1 MRFGLFSLFRESP
14 FTKLQKH
21 AQEVQAGGDLFRKAI
36 NCYLAS
42 DCTEFE
48 ELHLKVSA
56 LESEADRIKQNIR
69 AHLPKGILLPVDKF
83 QFLWYLRE
91 EDKVMDAM
99 QDALHWLSYR
109 TTTVPEPLVDDLL
122 LMVDK
127 AVEVID
133 QLPPMVAGAVEYF
146 HSFSR
151 KERDKVKE
159 VIRDLRQKEFESDQI
174 ERKLKSDV
182 FTLTVTDPAT
192 TFHLIRLIE
201 YIGEISN
208 HAENAGD
215 MMRAMIAR

>member
-14 FTKLQKH
+14 FTKLLEH
-21 AQEVQAGGDLFRKAI
+21 AEKVKAGGELFRTAI
-36 NCYLAS
+36 KCYLESECA
-42 DCTEFE
+42 EFE
-48 ELHLKVSA
+48 ELHLKVTE

-69 AHLPKGILLPVDKF
+69 AHLPKGVLLPVDKF

-91 EDKVMDAM
+91 ADRVMDSM

-109 TTTVPEPLVDDLL
+109 TTIVPEPLVDDLL
-122 LMVDK
+122 LMVDR

-133 QLPPMVAGAVEYF
+133 HFGPMVEGAVQYF
-146 HSFSR
+146 RNFSG
-151 KERDKVKE
+151 KDRDRVKA
-159 VIRDLRQKEFESDQI
+159 VIHELRQKEFESDQI

-182 FTLTVTDPAT
+182 FTLTVMDPAT

-201 YIGEISN
+201 YIGEVSD

-215 MMRAMIAR
+215 MMRAMIAQ

>member
-14 FTKLQKH
+14 FTKLVEH
-21 AQEVQAGGDLFRKAI
+21 AEKVREGGELFRKAI
-36 NCYLAS
+36 ECYLES
-42 DCTEFE
+42 DCIEFE
-48 ELHLKVSA
+48 ELHLQVTA

-69 AHLPKGILLPVDKF
+69 AHLPKGVLLPVDKF

-91 EDKVMDAM
+91 ADRVMDSM

-109 TTTVPEPLVDDLL
+109 TTVVPEPLVDDLL
-122 LMVDK
+122 LMVDR

-133 QLPPMVAGAVEYF
+133 HFEPMVQGAVQYF
-146 HSFSR
+146 RNFSG
-151 KERDKVKE
+151 KERDRVKA
-159 VIRDLRQKEFESDQI
+159 VIHELRQKEFESDQI

-201 YIGEISN
+201 YIGEVSD

>member
-14 FTKLQKH
+14 FTKLLEH
-21 AQEVQAGGDLFRKAI
+21 AEKVKAGGELFRTAI
-36 NCYLAS
+36 KCYLESECA
-42 DCTEFE
+42 EFE
-48 ELHLKVSA
+48 ELHLKVTA

-91 EDKVMDAM
+91 ADRVMDAM

-109 TTTVPEPLVDDLL
+109 TTKVPEPLIDDML

-133 QLPPMVAGAVEYF
+133 EFQPMVAGAVQYF
-146 HSFSR
+146 RNFSR
-151 KERDKVKE
+151 KERDKIKD
-159 VIRDLRQKEFESDQI
+159 VIRNLRQKEFQSDQI

-182 FTLTVTDPAT
+182 FTLTVSDPAT

-208 HAENAGD
+208 HAENSGD
-215 MMRAMIAR
+215 MMRAMIAK

>member
-14 FTKLQKH
+14 FGKLEEH
-21 AQEVQAGGDLFRKAI
+21 AAKVEAGGELFRTAI
-36 NCYLAS
+36 KCYLES
-42 DCTEFE
+42 DCKEFE
-48 ELHLKVSA
+48 ELHLQVTA

-91 EDKVMDAM
+91 ADRVMDSM

-109 TTTVPEPLVDDLL
+109 TTLVPEPLVDDLL

-127 AVEVID
+127 AVAVIH
-133 QLPPMVAGAVEYF
+133 QLSPMVEGAVEYF
-146 HSFSR
+146 RSFSA

-159 VIRDLRQKEFESDQI
+159 VIRNMRQKEFESDQI

-182 FTLTVTDPAT
+182 FTLTVNDPAT

-215 MMRAMIAR
+215 MMRAMIAK

>member
-14 FTKLQKH
+14 FTRLQEH
-21 AQEVQAGGDLFRKAI
+21 AEKVQASGEPFRTAI
-36 NCYLAS
+36 KCYLQS
-42 DCTEFE
+42 DCFEFE
-48 ELHLKVSA
+48 ELHMKVTA
-56 LESEADRIKQNIR
+56 LEGEADRIKQNIR
-69 AHLPKGILLPVDKF
+69 AHLPKGVLLPVDKF

-99 QDALHWLSYR
+99 EDTLHWLSYR
-109 TTTVPEPLVDDLL
+109 TSLVPEPLVDDLL

-133 QLPPMVAGAVEYF
+133 QLPLMVKGAIQYF
-146 HSFSR
+146 NNFSNKR
-151 KERDKVKE
+151 RDMVKA
-159 VIRDLRQKEFESDQI
+159 VIRDLRHKEFESDQI

-182 FTLTVTDPAT
+182 FTLTANDPAT
-192 TFHLIRLIE
+192 AFHLIRTIE

>member
-14 FTKLQKH
+14 FPRLQEH
-21 AQEVQAGGDLFRKAI
+21 AAKVQEGGKLFRSAI
-36 NCYLAS
+36 RCYLES
-42 DCTEFE
+42 DCEEFD
-48 ELHLKVSA
+48 ELHLKVTA
-56 LESEADRIKQNIR
+56 LESEADKIKQNIR

-91 EDKVMDAM
+91 ADRVMDAM

-109 TTTVPEPLVDDLL
+109 TTLVPEPLIDDLL

-133 QLPPMVAGAVEYF
+133 EFQPMVESAVQYF
-146 HSFSR
+146 HTFSN
-151 KERDKVKE
+151 KERDQVKD
-159 VIRDLRQKEFESDQI
+159 VIRDLRLKEFESDQI

-182 FTLTVTDPAT
+182 FTLTVNDPAA

-201 YIGEISN
+201 YIGEVSN

-215 MMRAMIAR
+215 MMRAMVAK

>member
-14 FTKLQKH
+14 FTRLQDH
-21 AQEVQAGGDLFRKAI
+21 AAKVQAGGQLFRTAI
-36 NCYLAS
+36 QCYLES
-42 DCTEFE
+42 DCIEFE
-48 ELHLKVSA
+48 ELHMKVST
-56 LESEADRIKQNIR
+56 LESEADKIKQNIR
-69 AHLPKGILLPVDKF
+69 AHMPKGILLPVDKF

-91 EDKVMDAM
+91 ADKVMDAM

-109 TTTVPEPLVDDLL
+109 TTRVPEPLVDDLL

-133 QLPPMVAGAVEYF
+133 QLPAMVSGAIRYF
-146 HSFSR
+146 RNFSGR
-151 KERDKVKE
+151 ERDNVKQ
-159 VIRDLRQKEFESDQI
+159 VIHELRQKEFESDQI

-182 FTLTVTDPAT
+182 FTLTVDDPAT

>member
-14 FTKLQKH
+14 FTKLLEH
-21 AQEVQAGGDLFRKAI
+21 AEKVQVGGELFRKAI
-36 NCYLAS
+36 QCYLES
-42 DCTEFE
+42 DCIEFE
-48 ELHLKVSA
+48 ELHLKVTA

-91 EDKVMDAM
+91 ADRVMDSM

-109 TTTVPEPLVDDLL
+109 ATRVPDPLVDDLL

-133 QLPPMVAGAVEYF
+133 QLQPMVESAVQYF
-146 HSFSR
+146 RTFSN
-151 KERDKVKE
+151 KERDRVKA

-174 ERKLKSDV
+174 ERNLKSEA
-182 FTLTVTDPAT
+182 FTLTADDPAT

-201 YIGEISN
+201 YIGEVSN

-215 MMRAMIAR
+215 MMRAMIAK

>member
-14 FTKLQKH
+14 FTKLVEH
-21 AQEVQAGGDLFRKAI
+21 AEKVKAGGELFRKAI
-36 NCYLAS
+36 KCYLES
-42 DCTEFE
+42 ECIEFE
-48 ELHLKVSA
+48 ELHLKVTA

-69 AHLPKGILLPVDKF
+69 AHLPKGVLLPVDKF

-91 EDKVMDAM
+91 ADRVMDAM

-109 TTTVPEPLVDDLL
+109 TTIVPEPLVDDLL
-122 LMVDK
+122 LMVDR

-133 QLPPMVAGAVEYF
+133 EFEPMVEGAVRYF
-146 HSFSR
+146 RSFSR
-151 KERDKVKE
+151 KERDNVKE
-159 VIRDLRQKEFESDQI
+159 VIRDLRRKEFESDQI

-182 FTLTVTDPAT
+182 FTLTVSDPAT

>member
-14 FTKLQKH
+14 FTKLEEH
-21 AQEVQAGGDLFRKAI
+21 AEKVQEGGELFQKAI
-36 NCYLAS
+36 KCYLDS
-42 DCTEFE
+42 DCVEFE
-48 ELHLKVSA
+48 ELHLKVTA

-91 EDKVMDAM
+91 ADRVMDAM

-109 TTTVPEPLVDDLL
+109 TTRVPEPLVDDLL

-133 QLPPMVAGAVEYF
+133 EFRPMVEGAVQYF

-151 KERDKVKE
+151 KERDRVKD

-182 FTLTVTDPAT
+182 FTLTVADPAT

-215 MMRAMIAR
+215 MMRAMIAK

>member
-14 FTKLQKH
+14 FTRLVEH
-21 AQEVQAGGDLFRKAI
+21 AEKVRAGGELFRKAI
-36 NCYLAS
+36 NCYLES
-42 DCTEFE
+42 ECIEFE
-48 ELHLKVSA
+48 ELHLKVTA
-56 LESEADRIKQNIR
+56 LESEADRIKQNLR
-69 AHLPKGILLPVDKF
+69 AHLPKGVLLPVNKF

-91 EDKVMDAM
+91 ADKVMDSM

-109 TTTVPEPLVDDLL
+109 TTIVPEPLVDDLL
-122 LMVDK
+122 LMVDR

-133 QLPPMVAGAVEYF
+133 HFEPMLAGAVQYF
-146 HSFSR
+146 RNFS
-151 KERDKVKE
+151 KKDRDRVKA
-159 VIRDLRQKEFESDQI
+159 VIHELRQKEFESDQI

-201 YIGEISN
+201 YIGEVSD

>member
-14 FTKLQKH
+14 FEKLQEH
-21 AQEVQAGGDLFRKAI
+21 AEKVQAGGELFRTAI
-36 NCYLAS
+36 KCYIES
-42 DCTEFE
+42 DCVEFE
-48 ELHLKVSA
+48 ELHMKVTT

-69 AHLPKGILLPVDKF
+69 AHLPKGVLLPVDKF

-91 EDKVMDAM
+91 ADKVLDAM

-109 TTTVPEPLVDDLL
+109 TTLVPEPLVDDFL

-133 QLPPMVAGAVEYF
+133 QLPPMVSGAVQYF
-146 HSFSR
+146 RNFSR
-151 KERDKVKE
+151 KERDKVKD
-159 VIRDLRQKEFESDQI
+159 VIRDLRHKEFESDQI

-182 FTLTVTDPAT
+182 FTLTVADPST
-192 TFHLIRLIE
+192 TFHLIRTIE
-201 YIGEISN
+201 YIGEISD

>member
-1 MRFGLFSLFRESP
+1 MRSALLSLFRESP
-14 FTKLQKH
+14 FVRLQNH
-21 AQEVQAGGDLFRKAI
+21 AEKVREGGNLFRTAI
-36 NCYLAS
+36 QCYLDSECA
-42 DCTEFE
+42 EFE
-48 ELHLKVSA
+48 KLHLKVTA
-56 LESEADRIKQNIR
+56 LESEADKIKQNLR
-69 AHLPKGILLPVDKF
+69 AHLPKGILMPVEKF

-91 EDKVMDAM
+91 ADRVIDAM

-109 TTTVPEPLVDDLL
+109 KTTVPGPLVDDFM

-133 QLPPMVAGAVEYF
+133 QIPLMVSGVLHYF
-146 HSFSR
+146 RSFSN
-151 KERDKVKE
+151 KERIQVKA
-159 VIRDLRQKEFESDQI
+159 VIHNLRQKEFESDQI

-182 FTLTVTDPAT
+182 FTLTQSDPAT

-208 HAENAGD
+208 RAENAGD